1 METVN
6 RVNDFKQLGK
16 YRLISVT
23 EMWEVNWS
31 LGWITGMFVVS
42 VLENIFLN
50 FQLCLFVRNDESVIF
65 VCFIPIF

>member
-42 VLENIFLN
+42 VLAKHFPKFPIVP
-50 FQLCLFVRNDESVIF
+50 LC
-65 VCFIPIF
+65 